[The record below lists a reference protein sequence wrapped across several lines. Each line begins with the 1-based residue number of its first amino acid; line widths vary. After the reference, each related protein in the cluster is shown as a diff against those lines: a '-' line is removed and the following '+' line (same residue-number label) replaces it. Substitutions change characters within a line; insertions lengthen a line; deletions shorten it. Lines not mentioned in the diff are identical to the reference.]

1 MNNFATLIE
10 AVTTI
15 CSGSNKTI
23 TYIEGKDKEIVVSY
37 ADLKQ
42 RALSLLAEFQQRGL
56 KQGDELI
63 IFLKNNER
71 FIDVFWACILGG
83 IIPVPV
89 AVGISDEHRSKLFKI
104 FNKLKNG
111 YIYIDSDNLQR
122 LEKYSALH
130 NAQAKYAALAA
141 KAIEHESIL
150 DINTSKQG
158 NIASVRSDDIA
169 FIQFSSGST
178 SDPKGVLLTHKN
190 ILTNVNAIAI
200 GGGYSEQDC
209 TLSWMPLTHDMGL
222 IGFHINMLVWNMQQ
236 CIMATDLFSRRPLLW
251 LEKASEHK
259 ATILCSPNFGYKHY
273 LKSLADKET
282 DLDLS
287 SIRLIYNGAEPI
299 SVDICEQFLSRLA
312 QYGLKRNSM
321 FTVYGLAEAT
331 LAVAFPELS
340 ADYRAIHLDRH
351 DLIMAAKVEFV
362 ESSHPDGASFAIEGP
377 AVKDIEIKI
386 TDKNNVTLAENHI
399 GEIQIKGPS
408 VTQGYYLNEQ
418 ANATALTGDGWL
430 NTGDLGFLH
439 NDELVV
445 TGRTKDII
453 FANGQNYFPHD
464 LESIAMQNAQLEL
477 GKVVV
482 YGVPHPELQQD
493 ELIVFIL
500 YRSDI
505 NAFPSLAND
514 VAKLINTQTGLQV
527 DKVVPVKRI
536 PKTTSG
542 KVQRRL
548 LADEYLAGEYNDVI
562 QTINQIDE
570 VVAAEQA
577 NDAEELTPLQQQ
589 ILAMCNEVVED
600 KTIRAADN
608 FFEVGISSLALAEIH
623 ARIDE
628 VYPDLIDVV
637 DLFEFQTVLEVSK
650 LIEEKQIGS

>member
-1 MNNFATLIE
+1 MNSFNTLVE
-10 AVTTI
+10 AFNI
-15 CSGSNKTI
+15 QCQSDRTI
-23 TYIEGKDKEIVVSY
+23 TYIEGKDKETTVRYSE
-37 ADLKQ
+37 LKA
-42 RALSLLAEFQQRGL
+42 RALDLLAELQQRGL

-104 FNKLKNG
+104 FNKLSNG
-111 YIYIDSDNLQR
+111 HIYIDSDNLQR
-122 LEKYSALH
+122 LK
-130 NAQAKYAALAA
+130 KYADAQGKQSDYQALAA
-141 KAIEHESIL
+141 KTIEHESVL
-150 DINTSKQG
+150 DIKTNNAG
-158 NIASVRSDDIA
+158 NIADVSADDVA

-190 ILTNVNAIAI
+190 IITNVNAIAI
-200 GGGYSEQDC
+200 GAGYSEQDVS
-209 TLSWMPLTHDMGL
+209 LSWMPLTHDMGL

-251 LEKASEHK
+251 LQKASEHK
-259 ATILCSPNFGYKHY
+259 ASVLCSPNFGYKHY
-273 LKSLADKET
+273 LKSLADKDVE
-282 DLDLS
+282 LDLS

-299 SVDICEQFLSRLA
+299 SVDICEQFLTRLV
-312 QYGLKRNSM
+312 QYGLKQNSM

-331 LAVAFPELS
+331 LAVAFPTL
-340 ADYRAIHLDRH
+340 ALDYRAIHLDRH
-351 DLIMAAKVEFV
+351 DLLMGDKVSIV
-362 ESSHPDGASFAIEGP
+362 ESNHPDAASFAIEGP

-386 TDKNNVTLAENHI
+386 TAKDNATLAADCI
-399 GEIQIKGPS
+399 GDIQIKGPS

-418 ANATALTGDGWL
+418 ANASALTGDGWL

-439 NDELVV
+439 NNELVV
-445 TGRTKDII
+445 TGRSKDII
-453 FANGQNYFPHD
+453 FSNGQNYFPHD
-464 LESIAMQNAQLEL
+464 LESIAIQNEKLEL

-482 YGVPHPELQQD
+482 YGVSHPKQQQD
-493 ELIVFIL
+493 ELVVFIL

-505 NAFPSLAND
+505 KKFSSLAVD

-527 DKVVPVKRI
+527 DTVIPVKRI

-548 LADEYLAGEYNDVI
+548 LADDYLAGEFNDVL
-562 QTINQIDE
+562 QTMRTSTDASEQD
-570 VVAAEQA
+570 AEQL
-577 NDAEELTPLQQQ
+577 NPLQQQ
-589 ILAMCNEVVED
+589 ILDICNDVVEEN
-600 KTIRAADN
+600 TIRASDN

-623 ARIDE
+623 AKIDD

-637 DLFEFQTVLEVSK
+637 DLFEFQTVLEVSQ
-650 LIEEKQIGS
+650 LIETKKAAI

>member
-1 MNNFATLIE
+1 MNTFTTLIE
-10 AVTTI
+10 AFTTI
-15 CSGSNKTI
+15 CSASNQTI
-23 TYIEGKDKEIVVSY
+23 TYIEGKDKENIVSY
-37 ADLKQ
+37 VDLKQ
-42 RALSLLAEFQQRGL
+42 RALGLLAEFQSRGL

-104 FNKLKNG
+104 FNKLENG

-122 LEKYSALH
+122 LEKYSELQ
-130 NAQAKYAALAA
+130 NKQNEYAALAS
-141 KAIEHESIL
+141 KSIEHESTA
-150 DINTSKQG
+150 DIDVNKHG
-158 NIASVRSDDIA
+158 IVADVAADDIG

-190 ILTNVNAIAI
+190 IITNVNAIAV
-200 GGGYSEQDC
+200 GGGYSEKDC

-236 CIMATDLFSRRPLLW
+236 CIMATDLFSRRPLMW
-251 LEKASEHK
+251 LDKASEHK
-259 ATILCSPNFGYKHY
+259 ATVLCSPNFGYKHY
-273 LKSLADKET
+273 LKSLADKDV

-299 SVDICEQFLSRLA
+299 SVDICEQFLSRLS

-331 LAVAFPELS
+331 LAVAFPKLT

-351 DLIMAAKVEFV
+351 DLIMGDKIEVV
-362 ESSHPDGASFAIEGP
+362 DRSHPDAASFAIEGP
-377 AVKDIEIKI
+377 AVQDIEIKI
-386 TDKNNVTLAENHI
+386 TAKDNSTLAEDHI
-399 GEIQIKGPS
+399 GDIQIKGPS
-408 VTQGYYLNEQ
+408 VTQGYYLNEE

-439 NDELVV
+439 NNELVV

-482 YGVPHPELQQD
+482 YGVPHPEKQQD
-493 ELIVFIL
+493 ELVVFIL
-500 YRSDI
+500 YRADI
-505 NAFPSLAND
+505 DAFSALATD

-527 DKVVPVKRI
+527 DTVVPVKRI

-548 LADEYLAGEYNDVI
+548 LADDYLAGEFTDVM
-562 QTINQIDE
+562 QTITQLDD
-570 VVAAEQA
+570 AAE
-577 NDAEELTPLQQQ
+577 NETEAEDLTPLQQQ
-589 ILAMCNEVVED
+589 VLTMCNEVVED
-600 KTIRAADN
+600 KTIRASDN

-623 ARIDE
+623 AKIDE
-628 VYPDLIDVV
+628 VFPDLIDVV

-650 LIEEKQIGS
+650 LIEDKQAGS

>member
-1 MNNFATLIE
+1 MNTFTTLIE
-10 AVTTI
+10 AFTTI
-15 CSGSNKTI
+15 CSASNQTI
-23 TYIEGKDKEIVVSY
+23 TYIEGKDKENIVSY
-37 ADLKQ
+37 VDLKQ
-42 RALSLLAEFQQRGL
+42 RALGLLAEFQSRGL

-104 FNKLKNG
+104 FNKLENG

-122 LEKYSALH
+122 LEKYSELQ
-130 NAQAKYAALAA
+130 NKQNEYAALAS
-141 KAIEHESIL
+141 KSIEHESTA
-150 DINTSKQG
+150 DIDVNKHG
-158 NIASVRSDDIA
+158 IVADVAADDIG

-190 ILTNVNAIAI
+190 IITNVNAIAV
-200 GGGYSEQDC
+200 GGGYSEKDC

-236 CIMATDLFSRRPLLW
+236 CIMATDLFSRRPLMW
-251 LEKASEHK
+251 LDKASEHK
-259 ATILCSPNFGYKHY
+259 ATVLCSPNFGYKHY
-273 LKSLADKET
+273 LKSLADKDV

-299 SVDICEQFLSRLA
+299 SVDICEQFLSRLS

-331 LAVAFPELS
+331 LAVAFPKLT

-351 DLIMAAKVEFV
+351 DLIMGDKIEVV
-362 ESSHPDGASFAIEGP
+362 DSSHPDAASFAIEGP
-377 AVKDIEIKI
+377 AVQDIEIKI
-386 TDKNNVTLAENHI
+386 TAKDNSTLAEGHI
-399 GEIQIKGPS
+399 GDIQIKGPS
-408 VTQGYYLNEQ
+408 VTQGYYLNEE
-418 ANATALTGDGWL
+418 ANATALTGGGWL

-439 NDELVV
+439 NNELVV

-482 YGVPHPELQQD
+482 YGVPHPEKQQD
-493 ELIVFIL
+493 ELVVFIL
-500 YRSDI
+500 YRADI
-505 NAFPSLAND
+505 DAFSALATD

-527 DKVVPVKRI
+527 DTVVPVKRI

-548 LADEYLAGEYNDVI
+548 LADDYLAGEFTDVM
-562 QTINQIDE
+562 
-570 VVAAEQA
+570 QA
-577 NDAEELTPLQQQ
+577 ITQLDDAVENETDAEDLTPLQQQ
-589 ILAMCNEVVED
+589 VLTMCNEVVED
-600 KTIRAADN
+600 KAIRASDN

-623 ARIDE
+623 AKIDE
-628 VYPDLIDVV
+628 VFPDLIDVV

-650 LIEEKQIGS
+650 LIEEKQA

>member
-1 MNNFATLIE
+1 MNSFNTLID
-10 AVTTI
+10 AFNTQCQGDRSV
-15 CSGSNKTI
+15 
-23 TYIEGKDKEIVVSY
+23 TYIEGKDKEVVVSY
-37 ADLKQ
+37 SNLKK
-42 RALSLLAEFQQRGL
+42 RALTLLASFQQRGL

-104 FNKLKNG
+104 FNKLSNG
-111 YIYIDSDNLQR
+111 YIYIDTDNLQR
-122 LEKYSALH
+122 L
-130 NAQAKYAALAA
+130 NKYAELQNKQDDYNALVS
-141 KAIEHESIL
+141 KAIEHETVL
-150 DINTSKQG
+150 DIDTDIEGEVATVN
-158 NIASVRSDDIA
+158 ADDIA

-190 ILTNVNAIAI
+190 IITNVNAIAV
-200 GGGYSEQDC
+200 GGGYTEQDC

-222 IGFHINMLVWNMQQ
+222 IGFHINMLVWNMKQ

-251 LEKASEHK
+251 LQKASEHN

-273 LKSLADKET
+273 LKSLADKDVE
-282 DLDLS
+282 LDLS

-312 QYGLKRNSM
+312 SYGLKRNSM

-331 LAVAFPELS
+331 LAVAFPKLETN
-340 ADYRAIHLDRH
+340 YRAIHLDRH
-351 DLIMAAKVEFV
+351 ALRMGDKVSIV
-362 ESSHPDGASFAIEGP
+362 DSKHVDAASFAIEGP
-377 AVKDIEIKI
+377 AVQDIEIKI
-386 TDKNNVTLAENHI
+386 TAKDNTTLTEDCI
-399 GEIQIKGPS
+399 GDIQIKGPS

-418 ANATALTGDGWL
+418 ANVTALTGGGWL

-439 NDELVV
+439 NNELVV

-464 LESIAMQNAQLEL
+464 LESIAIENEQLEL

-482 YGVPHPELQQD
+482 YGVNYPEQQHD
-493 ELIVFIL
+493 ELVVFIL
-500 YRSDI
+500 YRSDLNDF
-505 NAFPSLAND
+505 NALAID
-514 VAKLINTQTGLQV
+514 VAKHINTQTGLQV
-527 DKVVPVKRI
+527 DVVIPVKRI

-548 LADEYLAGEYNDVI
+548 LADDYLAGEFNDVLYKTTTENESLA
-562 QTINQIDE
+562 QDVET
-570 VVAAEQA
+570 
-577 NDAEELTPLQQQ
+577 LTVLQQQ
-589 ILAMCNEVVED
+589 ILDICNDVVEE
-600 KTIRAADN
+600 KVIRSTDN

-623 ARIDE
+623 AKIDE
-628 VYPDLIDVV
+628 IYPDLIDVV
-637 DLFEFQTVLEVSK
+637 DLFEFQTVAEVSK
-650 LIEEKQIGS
+650 LIEEKQVAM

>member
-1 MNNFATLIE
+1 MNTFQTLTE
-10 AVTTI
+10 AFNNH
-15 CSGSNKTI
+15 CQDNNKQTI
-23 TYIEGKDKEIVVSY
+23 TYIEGKDKETVVSY
-37 ADLKQ
+37 ADLKN
-42 RALSLLAEFQQRGL
+42 RALALLAVFQQRGL

-71 FIDVFWACILGG
+71 FIDVFWACLLGG

-111 YIYIDSDNLQR
+111 YIYIDTDNLQR
-122 LEKYSALH
+122 LEKY
-130 NAQAKYAALAA
+130 AQAQSMQAEYDALVG
-141 KAIEHESIL
+141 KALEHESVQEIDL
-150 DINTSKQG
+150 TAIG
-158 NIASVRSDDIA
+158 EIADVQPDDIA

-190 ILTNVNAIAI
+190 IITNVNAIAI

-222 IGFHINMLVWNMQQ
+222 IGFHINMLVWNMKQ

-251 LEKASEHK
+251 LQKASEHQ

-273 LKSLADKET
+273 LKSLGEKQVE
-282 DLDLS
+282 LDLATV
-287 SIRLIYNGAEPI
+287 RLIYNGAEPI

-312 QYGLKRNSM
+312 PYGLKYNTM

-331 LAVAFPELS
+331 LAVAFPELGS
-340 ADYRAIHLDRH
+340 DYRAIHLDRH
-351 DLIMAAKVEFV
+351 DLLMGDKVSIV
-362 ESSHPDGASFAIEGP
+362 DANHPDAASFAIEGP
-377 AVKDIEIKI
+377 AVQDIEIKI
-386 TDKNNVTLAENHI
+386 TDKDNNTLAEDHI
-399 GEIQIKGPS
+399 GDIQIRGAS
-408 VTQGYYLNEQ
+408 VTQGYYLNEE

-439 NDELVV
+439 NNELVV

-464 LESIAMQNAQLEL
+464 LESIAIQNEQLEL

-482 YGVPHPELQQD
+482 YGVSHPEQQKD
-493 ELIVFIL
+493 ELVVFIL
-500 YRSDI
+500 YRGDLDDFT
-505 NAFPSLAND
+505 ALAGD

-527 DKVVPVKRI
+527 DTVVPVKRI

-548 LADEYLAGEYNDVI
+548 LADAYLAGEFNDVQ
-562 QTINQIDE
+562 QTMGQQSPLAPNE
-570 VVAAEQA
+570 TES
-577 NDAEELTPLQQQ
+577 LTDLQQQ
-589 ILAMCNEVVED
+589 LLAMCNDVVED
-600 KTIRAADN
+600 KVIRATDN
-608 FFEVGISSLALAEIH
+608 FFDVGISSLALAEIH
-623 ARIDE
+623 AKIDE
-628 VYPDLIDVV
+628 AYPDLIDVV
-637 DLFEFQTVLEVSK
+637 DLFEFQTVMEVSK
-650 LIEEKQIGS
+650 LIEQKQAAD

>member
-1 MNNFATLIE
+1 MNTFTTLIE
-10 AVTTI
+10 AFTTI
-15 CSGSNKTI
+15 CSASNQTI
-23 TYIEGKDKEIVVSY
+23 TYIEGKDKENIVSY

-42 RALSLLAEFQQRGL
+42 RALSLLAEFQTRGL
-56 KQGDELI
+56 KQGNELI

-104 FNKLKNG
+104 FNKLESG

-122 LEKYSALH
+122 LEKYSELQ
-130 NAQAKYAALAA
+130 NKQNEYAALAS
-141 KAIEHESIL
+141 KSIEHESTA
-150 DINTSKQG
+150 DIDVNRQG
-158 NIASVRSDDIA
+158 IVADVAADDIG

-190 ILTNVNAIAI
+190 IITNVNAIAV

-222 IGFHINMLVWNMQQ
+222 IGFHINMLVWNMRQ
-236 CIMATDLFSRRPLLW
+236 CIMATDLFSRRPLMW
-251 LEKASEHK
+251 LDKASEHK
-259 ATILCSPNFGYKHY
+259 ATVLCSPNFGYKHY
-273 LKSLADKET
+273 LKSLADKDV

-299 SVDICEQFLSRLA
+299 SVDICEQFLSRLS

-331 LAVAFPELS
+331 LAVAFPKLT

-351 DLIMAAKVEFV
+351 DLIMGDKIEVV
-362 ESSHPDGASFAIEGP
+362 DRSHPDAASFAIEGP
-377 AVKDIEIKI
+377 AVQDIEIKI
-386 TDKNNVTLAENHI
+386 TAKDNATLDEDHI
-399 GEIQIKGPS
+399 GDIQIKGPS
-408 VTQGYYLNEQ
+408 VTQGYYLNEE

-439 NDELVV
+439 NNELVV

-482 YGVPHPELQQD
+482 YGVPHPEKQQD
-493 ELIVFIL
+493 ELVVFIL
-500 YRSDI
+500 YRADI
-505 NAFPSLAND
+505 DAFSALATD
-514 VAKLINTQTGLQV
+514 VAKLINTQTGLLV
-527 DKVVPVKRI
+527 DTVVPVKRI

-548 LADEYLAGEYNDVI
+548 LADDYLAGEFTDVM
-562 QTINQIDE
+562 QTITQLDD
-570 VVAAEQA
+570 AAE
-577 NDAEELTPLQQQ
+577 NETEAEDLTPLQQQ
-589 ILAMCNEVVED
+589 VLTMCNEVVED
-600 KTIRAADN
+600 KAIRASDN

-623 ARIDE
+623 AKIDE
-628 VYPDLIDVV
+628 VFPDLIDVV

-650 LIEEKQIGS
+650 LIEDKQAGS

>member
-1 MNNFATLIE
+1 MNSFTTLIE
-10 AVTTI
+10 AFNTNCI
-15 CSGSNKTI
+15 DAENRTI
-23 TYIEGKDKEIVVSY
+23 TYIEGKDKETIVSY
-37 ADLKQ
+37 ADLKK
-42 RALSLLAEFQQRGL
+42 RALGLLAEIQQRGL

-104 FNKLKNG
+104 FSKLKNG
-111 YIYIDSDNLQR
+111 YIYIDTDNLQR
-122 LEKYSALH
+122 LEKYSEVQ
-130 NAQAKYAALAA
+130 NKQAEYASLAA
-141 KAIEHESIL
+141 KSIEHESIL
-150 DINTSKQG
+150 EIDIKKEG
-158 NIASVRSDDIA
+158 SVANVNADDIA

-190 ILTNVNAIAI
+190 IITNVNAIAI

-251 LEKASEHK
+251 MEKASEHN
-259 ATILCSPNFGYKHY
+259 ASVLCSPNFGYKHY
-273 LKSLADKET
+273 LKSLADKKVE
-282 DLDLS
+282 LDLS

-331 LAVAFPELS
+331 LAVAFPKLTT
-340 ADYRAIHLDRH
+340 DYRAIYLDRH
-351 DLIMAAKVEFV
+351 DLIMGDKVKIVNSDHSDAA
-362 ESSHPDGASFAIEGP
+362 GFAIEGP
-377 AVKDIEIKI
+377 AVQDIEIKI
-386 TDKNNVTLAENHI
+386 TAKDNSTLAEDYI
-399 GEIQIKGPS
+399 GDIQIKGPS

-439 NDELVV
+439 NNELIV

-464 LESIAMQNAQLEL
+464 LESIAMQNEQLEL

-482 YGVPHPELQQD
+482 YGVNHPEQQQD
-493 ELIVFIL
+493 ELVVFIL
-500 YRSDI
+500 YRADI
-505 NAFPSLAND
+505 DLFPALATD

-527 DKVVPVKRI
+527 DKVIPVKRI

-548 LADEYLAGEYNDVI
+548 LADDYLAGEFDGVI
-562 QTINQIDE
+562 QSIAKIDT
-570 VVAAEQA
+570 AEQ
-577 NDAEELTPLQQQ
+577 NTESETLTPLQQQ
-589 ILAMCNEVVED
+589 ILDMCNDVVED
-600 KTIRAADN
+600 NNIRAADN
-608 FFEVGISSLALAEIH
+608 FFEVGISSLTLAEIH
-623 ARIDE
+623 AKIDE

-650 LIEEKQIGS
+650 LIEEKQAVAL

>member
-1 MNNFATLIE
+1 MNSFSTLTE
-10 AVTTI
+10 AFNTQCQGDRSVV
-15 CSGSNKTI
+15 
-23 TYIEGKDKEIVVSY
+23 YIEGKDKEKTVSY
-37 ADLKQ
+37 KELKQ
-42 RALSLLAEFQQRGL
+42 RATGLLADFQLRGI

-71 FIDVFWACILGG
+71 FVDVFWACILGG

-122 LEKYSALH
+122 LEKY
-130 NAQAKYAALAA
+130 AQTQNKQNDYDALAA
-141 KAIEHESIL
+141 KTIEHESVL
-150 DINTSKQG
+150 EPGTNSTADIAEVSP
-158 NIASVRSDDIA
+158 DDIA

-190 ILTNVNAIAI
+190 IITNVNAIGI
-200 GGGYSEQDC
+200 GAGYSEQDR

-236 CIMATDLFSRRPLLW
+236 CIMATELFSRRPLLW
-251 LEKASEHK
+251 LQKAAEHK
-259 ATILCSPNFGYKHY
+259 ATVLCSPNFGYKHY
-273 LKSLADKET
+273 LKSLANKEIE
-282 DLDLS
+282 LDLS

-312 QYGLKRNSM
+312 QYGLKRNTM

-331 LAVAFPELS
+331 LAVAFPALGSE
-340 ADYRAIHLDRH
+340 YRAIHLDRH
-351 DLIMAAKVEFV
+351 NLLMGDKISIV
-362 ESSHPDGASFAIEGP
+362 ESGHPDAASFAIEGP
-377 AVKDIEIKI
+377 AIKDIEIKI
-386 TDKNNVTLAENHI
+386 TDKDNNTLDEDCI
-399 GEIQIKGPS
+399 GDIQIKGPS

-430 NTGDLGFLH
+430 NTGDLGFMH
-439 NDELVV
+439 AGELVV

-464 LESIAMQNAQLEL
+464 LEFIAIQNETLEL

-482 YGVPHPELQQD
+482 YGISHPEQQQD
-493 ELIVFIL
+493 ELAVFIL
-500 YRSDI
+500 YRGELDEFT
-505 NAFPSLAND
+505 ALAND
-514 VAKLINTQTGLQV
+514 VARLINSQTGLQV
-527 DKVVPVKRI
+527 DTVIPVKRI

-542 KVQRRL
+542 KIQRRL
-548 LADEYLAGEYNDVI
+548 LADDYLAGEFNDVL
-562 QTINQIDE
+562 QKIDIE
-570 VVAAEQA
+570 DNLTDTEAEQLSA
-577 NDAEELTPLQQQ
+577 LQRQ
-589 ILAMCNEVVED
+589 ILDMCNEVVED
-600 KTIRAADN
+600 KIIRAADN

-623 ARIDE
+623 ARIDD

-637 DLFEFQTVLEVSK
+637 DLFEFQTVLEVSQ
-650 LIEEKQIGS
+650 LIENKLAEE

>member
-1 MNNFATLIE
+1 MNSFNTLIE
-10 AVTTI
+10 AFNTR
-15 CSGSNKTI
+15 CQGDRTI
-23 TYIEGKDKEIVVSY
+23 TYIEGKDKENTLSY
-37 ADLKQ
+37 AELKN
-42 RALSLLAEFQQRGL
+42 RALGLLAELQQRGI

-104 FNKLKNG
+104 FNKLKNP
-111 YIYIDSDNLQR
+111 YIYIAADNLQR
-122 LEKYSALH
+122 LEKS
-130 NAQAKYAALAA
+130 AQAQGKQNDYAALAA
-141 KAIEHESIL
+141 KAIEHESVL
-150 DINTSKQG
+150 DINVNKAG
-158 NIASVRSDDIA
+158 VVADVIPDDIA

-190 ILTNVNAIAI
+190 IITNVNAIAV
-200 GGGYSEQDC
+200 GAGYSEQDC

-222 IGFHINMLVWNMQQ
+222 IGFHINMLVWNMRQ

-251 LEKASEHK
+251 LDKASEHK
-259 ATILCSPNFGYKHY
+259 ATVLCSPNFGYKHY
-273 LKSLADKET
+273 LKSLANKEPL
-282 DLDLS
+282 LDLS

-312 QYGLKRNSM
+312 VYGLKKNSM

-331 LAVAFPELS
+331 LAVAFPELGS
-340 ADYRAIHLDRH
+340 DYRAIHLDRH
-351 DLIMAAKVEFV
+351 DLLMGDKVKIV
-362 ESSHPDGASFAIEGP
+362 EHSHSDAASFAIEGP
-377 AVKDIEIKI
+377 AVQDIEIKI
-386 TDKNNVTLAENHI
+386 TAKDNTTLAEDCI
-399 GEIQIKGPS
+399 GDIQIKGPS

-439 NDELVV
+439 NNELVV

-464 LESIAMQNAQLEL
+464 LESIAIEHEQLEL

-482 YGVPHPELQQD
+482 YGVSHPEQQQD
-493 ELIVFIL
+493 ELVVFVL

-505 NAFPSLAND
+505 DAFVSLAVE
-514 VAKLINTQTGLQV
+514 VAKIINTQTGLQV
-527 DKVVPVKRI
+527 DTVIPVKRI

-548 LADEYLAGEYNDVI
+548 LADDYLSGEFDAVLQKINAEK
-562 QTINQIDE
+562 QTTVDD
-570 VVAAEQA
+570 AEQ
-577 NDAEELTPLQQQ
+577 LTSLQQQ
-589 ILAMCNEVVED
+589 ILDICNSAVEE
-600 KTIRAADN
+600 KTIRANDN
-608 FFEVGISSLALAEIH
+608 FFEVGISSLTLAEIH
-623 ARIDE
+623 AKIDDA
-628 VYPDLIDVV
+628 YPDLIDVV
-637 DLFEFQTVLEVSK
+637 DLFEFQTVVEVSG
-650 LIEEKQIGS
+650 LIEEKLAER

>member
-1 MNNFATLIE
+1 MNTFQTLTE
-10 AVTTI
+10 AFNNH
-15 CSGSNKTI
+15 CQDNNKQTI
-23 TYIEGKDKEIVVSY
+23 TYIEGKDKETVVSY
-37 ADLKQ
+37 ADLKN
-42 RALSLLAEFQQRGL
+42 RALALLAVFQQRGL

-71 FIDVFWACILGG
+71 FIDVFWACLLGG

-111 YIYIDSDNLQR
+111 YIYIDTDNLQR
-122 LEKYSALH
+122 LDKY
-130 NAQAKYAALAA
+130 AQAQSMQAEYDALVG
-141 KAIEHESIL
+141 KALEHESVQEIDL
-150 DINTSKQG
+150 TAIG
-158 NIASVRSDDIA
+158 EIADVQPDDIA

-190 ILTNVNAIAI
+190 IITNVNAIAI

-222 IGFHINMLVWNMQQ
+222 IGFHINMLVWNMKQ

-251 LEKASEHK
+251 LQKASEHQ

-273 LKSLADKET
+273 LKSLGEKQVE
-282 DLDLS
+282 LDLATV
-287 SIRLIYNGAEPI
+287 RLIYNGAEPI

-312 QYGLKRNSM
+312 PYGLKHNTM

-331 LAVAFPELS
+331 LAVAFPELGS
-340 ADYRAIHLDRH
+340 DYRAIHLDRH
-351 DLIMAAKVEFV
+351 DLLMGDKVSIV
-362 ESSHPDGASFAIEGP
+362 DANHPDAASFAIEGP
-377 AVKDIEIKI
+377 AVQDIEIKI
-386 TDKNNVTLAENHI
+386 TDKDNNTLAEDHI
-399 GEIQIKGPS
+399 GDIQIRGAS
-408 VTQGYYLNEQ
+408 VTQGYYLNEE

-439 NDELVV
+439 NNELVV

-464 LESIAMQNAQLEL
+464 LESIAIQNEQLEL

-482 YGVPHPELQQD
+482 YGVSHPEQQKD
-493 ELIVFIL
+493 ELVVFIL
-500 YRSDI
+500 YRGDLDDFT
-505 NAFPSLAND
+505 ALAGD

-527 DKVVPVKRI
+527 DTVVPVKRI

-548 LADEYLAGEYNDVI
+548 LADAYLAGEFNDVQ
-562 QTINQIDE
+562 QTMGQQSPLAPNE
-570 VVAAEQA
+570 TES
-577 NDAEELTPLQQQ
+577 LTDLQQQ
-589 ILAMCNEVVED
+589 LLAMCNDVVED
-600 KTIRAADN
+600 KVIRATDN
-608 FFEVGISSLALAEIH
+608 FFDVGISSLALAEIH
-623 ARIDE
+623 AKIDE
-628 VYPDLIDVV
+628 AYPDLIDVV
-637 DLFEFQTVLEVSK
+637 DLFEFQTVMEVSK
-650 LIEEKQIGS
+650 LIEQKQAAD